1 MSEKPPAS
9 HEKISHWDRPKPPD
23 DWRWGRWDRANF
35 ITARLLMFALVA
47 YQLWGTGIQTA
58 QAQRSLAKEFDQQ
71 IAISE
76 PSTTAAPTTTEA
88 PSDSTV
94 PADPAAPTT
103 TVAAVLPVAK
113 PIPPEEKGVARLIIP
128 RMDLNRIV
136 VEGATADALTKGP
149 GHFPETPLPGQLGN
163 AAIAGHRTTHLHPFF
178 DIDKLQPG
186 DEITVITLN
195 GRYVYH
201 VTGTE
206 IVAPGDY
213 AAVIP
218 TTDVTKAT
226 LTLVSCTPRYSA
238 TNRIVVRAELV
249 PDQSDA
255 LTAAAPVIPAALPG
269 GSTDT
274 LPDEDPITVVDTVVD
289 TGGATSTST
298 ASGSSTVDSGP
309 ADTAPAETVATD
321 TAAVPPQTTA
331 ATPDAF
337 SDGWFSDSGAIVPAI
352 CRPSAGS
359 DRIRR
364 LLAQSQGAPLLG
376 RCAGRVRP
384 VRRRLVLLL
393 RERQPLAAPEPVT
406 DPVRARRQQVA
417 LWTKRANRLGYLC
430 FGIAIVTFVVGF
442 IVSFNSTVSTI
453 VVVSMI
459 VGSLLLAP
467 AIVLG
472 YAVKAAEREDRERGL

>member
-9 HEKISHWDRPKPPD
+9 HEKVSHWDRPKPPR
-23 DWRWGRWDRANF
+23 DWRWVVGGIGRIL
-35 ITARLLMFALVA
+35 ITLGLLMFAFVA

-71 IAISE
+71 IANSE
-76 PSTTAAPTTTEA
+76 PATTSTTSTPPTTTEA
-88 PSDSTV
+88 PSDSTL
-94 PADPAAPTT
+94 PADPTVPTT
-103 TVAAVLPVAK
+103 TLAPVLPVAK

-206 IVAPGDY
+206 IVAPEDY

-255 LTAAAPVIPAALPG
+255 LTAAAPVIPEAVPGAA
-269 GSTDT
+269 TDT
-274 LPDEDPITVVDTVVD
+274 LPDEGPITVVDTA
-289 TGGATSTST
+289 GPTSTST
-298 ASGSSTVDSGP
+298 ATASSSVDSVP
-309 ADTAPAETVATD
+309 TDTAPADTVATD
-321 TAAVPPQTTA
+321 TAAVPPQTGA

-337 SDGWFSDSGAIVPAI
+337 SDGWFSDSSAIAPAI
-352 CRPSAGS
+352 
-359 DRIRR
+359 
-364 LLAQSQGAPLLG
+364 
-376 RCAGRVRP
+376 
-384 VRRRLVLLL
+384 
-393 RERQPLAAPEPVT
+393 
-406 DPVRARRQQVA
+406 
-417 LWTKRANRLGYLC
+417 LWG
-430 FGIAIVTFVVGF
+430 
-442 IVSFNSTVSTI
+442 
-453 VVVSMI
+453 
-459 VGSLLLAP
+459 LLLA
-467 AIVLG
+467 AIGYGIYRLSHKVRRYWVGVLAG
-472 YAVKAAEREDRERGL
+472 FVPFIVVLYFFYENVNRLLPPNL